1 MKKFTHWTGFILLVA
16 LAVFALPALSYLIDF
31 PEFKIP
37 KSVRVIVCAACTIAL
52 AIMYIG
58 DIAAFRREKSATR
71 RVKPPLKNGIG
82 AAVLIIATLITAFI

>member
-37 KSVRVIVCAACTIAL
+37 KSMRVIVCAACTIAL
-52 AIMYIG
+52 AIMYIR
-58 DIAAFRREKSATR
+58 DIAAYRREKDATR
-71 RVKPPLKNGIG
+71 RVKPPLKDGLRV
-82 AAVLIIATLITAFI
+82 AVLIIATVITVFI